1 MECPHLGP
9 TYISIYIYIYGM
21 NMNEIWVVDYKPGI
35 VSGMH
40 IQVGF
45 PIGVSESGG
54 SAIAGCFISWKT
66 QK

>member
-1 MECPHLGP
+1 MSPLRPHL
-9 TYISIYIYIYGM
+9 YIDIYIYGM
-21 NMNEIWVVDYKPGI
+21 NMNEIWVMDYKPGI

>member
-1 MECPHLGP
+1 
-9 TYISIYIYIYGM
+9 M
-21 NMNEIWVVDYKPGI
+21 NMNEIWVMDYKPGI